1 MALGLGG
8 ERVPAITLAH
18 GDLAHGD
25 PFWVKTGKTQNE
37 QMLSG
42 PLITR

>member
-8 ERVPAITLAH
+8 ERVPAIT
-18 GDLAHGD
+18 LAHGD